1 VSDSVNDGV
10 SDAVNDSVSSQS
22 ADSPGASAQ
31 RTPFNVFSLLEA
43 QAREQPDKPAL
54 IQAVRKNS
62 EGQFDYCEQN
72 FADLLTDIENLS
84 AGFAET
90 GIGQGSKVLILV
102 KPDITLV
109 TVTYALFRLGAIPV
123 IIDPAIGFSRLLHCI
138 EEAAP
143 DALLALPLVHAI
155 RPLFPRTFKSVK
167 IFITNGFKIS
177 PRVHR
182 LQHLMQR
189 QGSVPPIAPTYS
201 DDIAA
206 IFFTSGSTG
215 IPKGVESQH
224 GHMRAQI
231 QVMSDLFGFD
241 RNETD
246 LAAFPVTMLVSP
258 ALGRTCVVPDLGS
271 LHPAKCRPENLVQTI
286 ADYDIAAC
294 FASPIVWE
302 RLSLY
307 CTENNI
313 RLSSIHSAFSGGA
326 PIPGKLV
333 KRVCD
338 IIPNGTMLTPYGATE
353 VTPITTIDAQEIL
366 SNTAALTA
374 SGHGICVGRPVP
386 GLQVLIIP
394 QYEGAIASLA
404 DITPLEQGQIGE
416 IITQGPLVSER
427 YHGRDEATRLAKI
440 AATDSDTGKPRIW
453 HRTGDTGYFDEQG
466 RLWFCGRIR
475 HIAYYNDQAFYSVQ
489 AEEIINAEADIWR
502 SALVNVLVDDEPQLA
517 IVLEPHSECRK
528 SVSIERQQAILRL
541 LQKYNFPVRFS
552 FVYPKGLPVDR
563 RHNSKIE
570 RPMLAEWAQKHLK
583 HGVTLL

>member
-1 VSDSVNDGV
+1 MTDI
-10 SDAVNDSVSSQS
+10 ASSQV
-22 ADSPGASAQ
+22 ADHPMTSET
-31 RTPFNVFSLLEA
+31 RTPFNVYSLLEA
-43 QAREQPDKPAL
+43 QAQRSPDKIAL
-54 IQAVRKNS
+54 AQAYQKNRQ
-62 EGQFDYCEQN
+62 GQFQYREQN
-72 FADLLTDIENLS
+72 FADLITDIENLS
-84 AGFAET
+84 AGFKQA
-90 GIGQGSKVLILV
+90 GIQQGSKVLILV
-102 KPDITLV
+102 KPDVTLV
-109 TVTYALFRLGAIPV
+109 TITYALFRLGAIPV

-143 DALLALPLVHAI
+143 DALLALPLVHLI
-155 RPLFPRTFKSVK
+155 RRLFPRAFKSVR
-167 IFITNGFKIS
+167 IFITNGFTPS
-177 PRVHR
+177 QRVHR
-182 LQHLMQR
+182 LQQLLQP
-189 QGSVPPIAPTYS
+189 QASVPAVAPTVEK
-201 DDIAA
+201 DVAA

-231 QVMSDLFGFD
+231 QVMRDLFDFD
-241 RNETD
+241 RNDND

-271 LHPAKCRPENLVQTI
+271 LHPAKCKPENLVQSI

-307 CTENNI
+307 CTENNLQ
-313 RLSSIHSAFSGGA
+313 LSSICSAFSGGA

-338 IIPNGTMLTPYGATE
+338 ILPNGTMLTPYGATE
-353 VTPITTIDAQEIL
+353 VTPATTIDAQEIL
-366 SNTAALTA
+366 QETAELTA

-386 GLQVLIIP
+386 GLQVRVIAL
-394 QYEGAIASLA
+394 QDDAIESLDDA
-404 DITPLEQGQIGE
+404 HFLAQGQIGE

-427 YHGRDEATRLAKI
+427 YHGRDEATRMAKMTETD
-440 AATDSDTGKPRIW
+440 AATGTTCIW

-475 HIAYYNDQAFYSVQ
+475 HIAYHRGQAFYSVQ
-489 AEEIINAEADIWR
+489 AEEIINAFADIWR
-502 SALVNVLVDDEPQLA
+502 SALVNVKVDDEPQLA
-517 IVLEPHSECRK
+517 IVLEPYKKSRK
-528 SVSIERQQAILRL
+528 DVVVQRQQAILHHL
-541 LQKYNFPVRFS
+541 NASGFPVKYC

-570 RPMLAEWAQKHLK
+570 RPELAQWAQKHLK
-583 HGVTLL
+583 QGVVFL

>member
-1 VSDSVNDGV
+1 MSH
-10 SDAVNDSVSSQS
+10 AVNDSLSDSVISQS
-22 ADSPGASAQ
+22 ADSHQASAP
-31 RTPFNVFSLLEA
+31 RTHFNVFSLLEA
-43 QAREQPDKPAL
+43 QAREQLDTPAL
-54 IQAVRKNS
+54 IQAERQNS
-62 EGQFDYCEQN
+62 QGQFHYREQS
-72 FADLLTDIENLS
+72 FADLLTDIEHLS
-84 AGFAET
+84 AGFAAT

-123 IIDPAIGFSRLLHCI
+123 IIDPAIGLSRLLHCI

-143 DALLALPLVHAI
+143 DALLALPLVHAV
-155 RPLFPRTFKSVK
+155 RPLFPRTFKSVS
-167 IFITNGFKIS
+167 IFITNGFRIS

-182 LQHLMQR
+182 LQELIQHK
-189 QGSVPPIAPTYS
+189 GSVPPVAPTFS

-231 QVMSDLFGFD
+231 QVMRDLFDFD

-271 LHPAKCRPENLVQTI
+271 LHPAKCKPGNLVQTI
-286 ADYDIAAC
+286 AEYDIAAC
-294 FASPIVWE
+294 FASPVVWE

-307 CTENNI
+307 CTEKNI
-313 RLSSIHSAFSGGA
+313 QLTSIHSAFSGGA

-338 IIPNGTMLTPYGATE
+338 ILPNGSMLTPYGATE
-353 VTPITTIDAQEIL
+353 VTPITTIDAAEIL
-366 SNTAALTA
+366 SDTAELTA
-374 SGHGICVGRPVP
+374 RGHGICVGRPVP
-386 GLQVLIIP
+386 GLRVLVIP
-394 QYEGAIASLA
+394 LKDGAIASMA
-404 DITPLEQGQIGE
+404 DITQLKQGGIGE

-440 AATDSDTGKPRIW
+440 TETDAGTGETRIW

-475 HIAYYNDQAFYSVQ
+475 HIAYFNDQAFYSVQ
-489 AEEIINAEADIWR
+489 AEEIINAEEDIWR
-502 SALVNVLVDDEPQLA
+502 SALVNVLVDESPQLA
-517 IVLEPHSECRK
+517 IVLEPHGECRK
-528 SVSIERQQAILRL
+528 DVGVERQQAILQL
-541 LQKYNFPVRFS
+541 LQKYNFPVNFS
-552 FVYPKGLPVDR
+552 FVYPRGLPVDR

-570 RPMLAEWAQKHLK
+570 RPVVAVWAQKHLK
-583 HGVTLL
+583 QGITIP